1 MEIQPDTL
9 VAQRRWRRQA
19 RFWRIASVLI
29 AMILVF
35 FIFQNTS
42 YFDKIAVNDH
52 IIRIRINGIIFDD
65 NLLTNKLESIPNN
78 PKVHA
83 VILII
88 DSPGGTSL
96 GGETIYRKLRI
107 ISKSGKPVVAIIRT
121 MGTSAGYTVALGA
134 DRIYALKTSLVGSV
148 GAIIRTADLTEL
160 MKKIGIRSQTY
171 RSGKIKSFP
180 SPIERT
186 PLEADIL
193 IQNAVNDVG
202 DWFIKTTIDRR
213 KLTQKNAS
221 EVASGRIFTGRQAL
235 NYNLIDEIGEE
246 KDALRWLRQKKG
258 VKKGLAIIEA
268 ENERTTVKLPN
279 LFYSILEKNLT
290 KGILSLDGLLSVW
303 QAKLN

>member
-9 VAQRRWRRQA
+9 VAQRRWRKQA
-19 RFWRIASVLI
+19 RFWRLAAVIITIV
-29 AMILVF
+29 LVF
-35 FIFQNTS
+35 FVFQNTS
-42 YFDKIAVNDH
+42 YYNKITVNEH

-65 NLLTNKLESIPNN
+65 ILLTKSLESIANN
-78 PKVHA
+78 PKIHA
-83 VILII
+83 VILVI

-96 GGETIYRKLRI
+96 GGESIYRKLRM

-160 MKKIGIRSQTY
+160 MKKIGVRSQTY

-180 SPIERT
+180 SLVEKT
-186 PLEADIL
+186 PLEANIL

-202 DWFIKTTIDRR
+202 DWFVQTTIDRR
-213 KLTQKNAS
+213 KLTKRKAK

-235 NYNLIDEIGEE
+235 
-246 KDALRWLRQKKG
+246 
-258 VKKGLAIIEA
+258 
-268 ENERTTVKLPN
+268 
-279 LFYSILEKNLT
+279 
-290 KGILSLDGLLSVW
+290 
-303 QAKLN
+303 

>member
-9 VAQRRWRRQA
+9 VAQRRWRKQA
-19 RFWRIASVLI
+19 RFWRLAAVIITIV
-29 AMILVF
+29 LVF
-35 FIFQNTS
+35 FVFQNTS
-42 YFDKIAVNDH
+42 YYNKITVNEH

-65 NLLTNKLESIPNN
+65 ILLTKSLESIANN
-78 PKVHA
+78 PKIHA
-83 VILII
+83 VILVI

-96 GGETIYRKLRI
+96 GGESIYRKLRM

-160 MKKIGIRSQTY
+160 MKKIGVRSQTY

-180 SPIERT
+180 SLVEKT
-186 PLEADIL
+186 PLEANIL

-202 DWFIKTTIDRR
+202 DWFVQTTIDRR
-213 KLTQKNAS
+213 KLTKRKAK

-246 KDALRWLRQKKG
+246 KDALRWLWQEKG

-268 ENERTTVKLPN
+268 ENERTPVKLPN
-279 LFYSILEKNLT
+279 IFYSIIEKNLN